1 MEDKIIKITNYKTTE
16 EFCDTICTEFQK
28 RSPSTSIITM
38 DDARGVTF
46 VLMNQ
51 RFKTCIIEYGYDELW
66 CCTVEDIVE
75 TYKTHILSE
84 VFV

>member
-1 MEDKIIKITNYKTTE
+1 MEDKIIKLTNYKTAE
-16 EFCDTICTEFQK
+16 EFCDAICAEFQK

-38 DDARGVTF
+38 DDACGTTF

-51 RFKTCIIEYGYDELW
+51 RFKPCNIRYRFDELW
-66 CCTVEDIVE
+66 ACTVDDIVE
-75 TYKTHILSE
+75 AYKTHILSE